1 MLRADLRRTFSLL
14 TGTRTVAGK
23 VVDCYRSPGVHAVIV
38 YRFGH
43 WLLSQPR
50 FFRLLLTPLYWLL
63 DHRIR
68 AKWGIQIQPEATIG
82 EGFHI
87 HHFGGIFVS
96 GYAVIGRD
104 FTLSH
109 DVTIGAAGEGERRG
123 APTMGDNVFIAPGA
137 KVNGK
142 ITIGKNVRIGPN
154 AVVIRSVPDN
164 ALVHLPKM
172 QVVTFSNFGDQPPPE
187 SNEDQ

>member
-1 MLRADLRRTFSLL
+1 MLSADLRRTITLL
-14 TGTRTVAGK
+14 TGNRTALGK
-23 VVDCYRSPGVHAVIV
+23 IVDCYRSPGVHAVIA

-43 WLLSQPR
+43 WLLSRPT
-50 FFRLLLTPLYWLL
+50 FVRLLLTPLHLLL

-87 HHFGGIFVS
+87 HHFGGVFVS
-96 GYAVIGRD
+96 GYTVIGRN

-123 APTMGDNVFIAPGA
+123 APTMGDNVYIAPGA

-142 ITIGKNVRIGPN
+142 IIIGNNVRIGPN

-172 QVVTFSNFGDQPPPE
+172 QVVTFSSFGDQASPDPTDE
-187 SNEDQ
+187 Q